1 MTVSRFRTII
11 YIVAAIVSLA
21 GLADATYLT
30 VQALTGETLGCGGSP
45 DCFKVLGSAYARV
58 AGIPVA
64 SFGVL
69 AYFSVFTFATFALFG
84 YARARIFLI
93 LTVGAMF
100 LGTLWL
106 LYVQAFLLHAY
117 CRYCLF
123 SAATTFLLAGLV
135 IALPSGTRE
144 ISRLS
149 GPFSCLARAAAL
161 AHALESGNGARA
173 RL

>member
-58 AGIPVA
+58 AGIPIA

-69 AYFSVFTFATFALFG
+69 AYFSVFSFATFALFG

-135 IALPSGTRE
+135 IALPPGRDRS
-144 ISRLS
+144 IS
-149 GPFSCLARAAAL
+149 
-161 AHALESGNGARA
+161 
-173 RL
+173 